1 MNFIVKIVGYTIGGY
16 VFIVLMF
23 ASQTFLCLTFAHPQP
38 NQLCPMLMR
47 TTRPMPPGITR

>member
-23 ASQTFLCLTFAHPQP
+23 AMQTTNELY
-38 NQLCPMLMR
+38 PMLMN
-47 TTRPMPPGITR
+47 TTRPIAPGITR

>member
-23 ASQTFLCLTFAHPQP
+23 AMQTFLCLTFAHPQP
-38 NQLCPMLMR
+38 NQLCPMLLN
-47 TTRPMPPGITR
+47 TTRPTTPVLTR